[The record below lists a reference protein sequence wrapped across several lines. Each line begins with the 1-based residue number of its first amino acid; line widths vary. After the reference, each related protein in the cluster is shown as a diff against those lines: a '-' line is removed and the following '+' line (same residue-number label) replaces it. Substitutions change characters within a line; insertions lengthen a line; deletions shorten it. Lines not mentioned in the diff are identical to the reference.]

1 MIDEADRDG
10 DGEVS
15 QDEFLRIMK
24 KTSLYWKC
32 SNYKTENSE
41 FKNLENIS
49 TLQTYVLY
57 FLYFVFFSFIS
68 PYVFCA
74 AVKERPS
81 VFLIQY
87 FFWIKVQ
94 KKSTSFIN
102 VQFKFYTLRRRRR
115 GPRGMQSDIIG
126 VAAVFVQ
133 LSTDRLSYVVIRGGE
148 VFRGDLNLGEKC
160 TAC

>member
-57 FLYFVFFSFIS
+57 FLYFVFFSFIL

-81 VFLIQY
+81 VFLI
-87 FFWIKVQ
+87 
-94 KKSTSFIN
+94 
-102 VQFKFYTLRRRRR
+102 
-115 GPRGMQSDIIG
+115 
-126 VAAVFVQ
+126 
-133 LSTDRLSYVVIRGGE
+133 
-148 VFRGDLNLGEKC
+148 
-160 TAC
+160 

>member
-49 TLQTYVLY
+49 SWDSQHSKHIVLY
-57 FLYFVFFSFIS
+57 FLYFVFFSFILS
-68 PYVFCA
+68 SSCHMYFVLLWKKDP
-74 AVKERPS
+74 
-81 VFLIQY
+81 QY
-87 FFWIKVQ
+87 FWSNIFLNKSPKEIYFLYKCAIHVLHTPT
-94 KKSTSFIN
+94 KKKGDAIRYHQCCCS
-102 VQFKFYTLRRRRR
+102 
-115 GPRGMQSDIIG
+115 IG
-126 VAAVFVQ
+126 SVEHRQALVCRDQ
-133 LSTDRLSYVVIRGGE
+133 GW
-148 VFRGDLNLGEKC
+148 
-160 TAC
+160 

>member
-57 FLYFVFFSFIS
+57 FLYFVFFSFIL

-102 VQFKFYTLRRRRR
+102 VQFKFYTLQRRRRE
-115 GPRGMQSDIIG
+115 MQSDITS
-126 VAAVFVQ
+126 A
-133 LSTDRLSYVVIRGGE
+133 LLCYCSIRSVEHRQALICRDQGW
-148 VFRGDLNLGEKC
+148 
-160 TAC
+160 